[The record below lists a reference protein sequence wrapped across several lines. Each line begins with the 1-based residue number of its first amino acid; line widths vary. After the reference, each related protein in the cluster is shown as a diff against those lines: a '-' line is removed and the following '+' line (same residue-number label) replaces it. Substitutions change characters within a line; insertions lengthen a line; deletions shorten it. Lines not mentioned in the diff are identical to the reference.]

1 MTKAPEGIW
10 GIFDQFGHGSTML
23 RDLSQ
28 NENILTAGGNLPVK
42 FVRADLYEAQAAEI
56 ERLRG
61 AMAKL
66 IVGSETVLEAWDHH
80 MRDVVV
86 PGSLHGAI
94 EELRAD
100 VVEALTG
107 STTVKDSLT
116 TEDEKQSHEWKCPI
130 DYPGCK
136 KHCGSPYG
144 CKK

>member
-1 MTKAPEGIW
+1 MTNNQCPLGEHCNQTIEALAWAEAILKG
-10 GIFDQFGHGSTML
+10 Q
-23 RDLSQ
+23 DLIKS
-28 NENILTAGGNLPVK
+28 
-42 FVRADLYEAQAAEI
+42 QAAEI

-66 IVGSETVLEAWDHH
+66 IGGSETVLEAWDHH

-86 PGSLHGAI
+86 SASLNDAI

-100 VVEALTG
+100 VVEALTV

-130 DYPGCK
+130 DYPGCRK
-136 KHCGSPYG
+136 YCGSPYG
-144 CKK
+144 CKT

>member
-28 NENILTAGGNLPVK
+28 NENILTTGGNLPTK

-56 ERLRG
+56 ERLRSYLDRIE
-61 AMAKL
+61 K
-66 IVGSETVLEAWDHH
+66 VSEFFTNPEH
-80 MRDVVV
+80 
-86 PGSLHGAI
+86 S
-94 EELRAD
+94 ELTLRYAHESTQRLAR
-100 VVEALTG
+100 EALTG